1 MHKKKIENIFKLSAK
16 ERFSYFVRKLTDLE
30 EVCGLSEGTEWALL
44 WDNYNNKLFPVW
56 PEKDFAE
63 ICANGPWNSYIPK
76 LIKLEDFISKLS
88 IKLDSEEI
96 NYAVFLTTENKG
108 IIISPKELC
117 EVLEMEIEQEEY
129 D

>member
-1 MHKKKIENIFKLSAK
+1 M
-16 ERFSYFVRKLTDLE
+16 
-30 EVCGLSEGTEWALL
+30 GSEMCIR
-44 WDNYNNKLFPVW
+44 DSNNNNKLFPVW

>member
-16 ERFSYFVRKLTDLE
+16 ERFSYFVRKVTDFE
-30 EVCGLSEGTEWALL
+30 EVWGLSDGTEWALL
-44 WDNYNNKLFPVW
+44 GDNNNNKLFPVW

-117 EVLEMEIEQEEY
+117 EVPEMEIEQEEY